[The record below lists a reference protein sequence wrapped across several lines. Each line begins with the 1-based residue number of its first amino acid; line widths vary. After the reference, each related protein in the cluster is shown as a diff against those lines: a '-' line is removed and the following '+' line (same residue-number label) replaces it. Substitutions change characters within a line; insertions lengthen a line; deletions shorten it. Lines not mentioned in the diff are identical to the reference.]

1 LFFLSPQTVTKSDAN
16 TVAQFLMLV
25 DGYCT
30 GMNDLPV

>member
-1 LFFLSPQTVTKSDAN
+1 VIESDAN

-30 GMNDLPV
+30 GMDDLPA

>member
-1 LFFLSPQTVTKSDAN
+1 VIKSDAN